1 MWCITW
7 IDLWILKKSLHPWDK
22 SHLIMV
28 YDLFI
33 DNNFCCCCSVT
44 QLCLTFWDPIDCRM
58 SGFSVP
64 HYLSVC
70 SNSCLLSRWCHPTIS
85 SSVPPFPSCP
95 QTFPASGSFPMSQLF
110 ESGRQKIRASASASV
125 LPVNIQGWFPFRLTG
140 LVSLQSKGLSR
151 VFSSTIQKH
160 QFFKAQPSL
169 WSNSYI
175 HTWLLEKP

>member
-1 MWCITW
+1 MVCHILPLLCWTIFPLCSLSGYFLIISGHWIMSKDFPASIKIIMWLLFFNLLMWCITW

-85 SSVPPFPSCP
+85 FSVIPLSSCP
-95 QTFPASGSFPMSQLF
+95 QSFPA
-110 ESGRQKIRASASASV
+110 
-125 LPVNIQGWFPFRLTG
+125 
-140 LVSLQSKGLSR
+140 
-151 VFSSTIQKH
+151 
-160 QFFKAQPSL
+160 
-169 WSNSYI
+169 
-175 HTWLLEKP
+175 